1 MAVASGQMAVHARE
15 KDLVLG
21 IDPGR
26 DKTGFAF
33 TDMAGGL
40 VMSGIFPTDETEKFF
55 ADLTPYVI
63 EGDIS
68 FADGIMSRVKFI
80 VIGNG
85 TTGRAFTERVRKIV
99 GHEIITVDERNTTLE
114 ARSLYWRLHRPGI
127 FVRLLPEGM
136 RVPPRVIDDLA
147 AWAVALR
154 GLKEYRDIRGNKL

>member
-85 TTGRAFTERVRKIV
+85 TTGRAFT
-99 GHEIITVDERNTTLE
+99 
-114 ARSLYWRLHRPGI
+114 
-127 FVRLLPEGM
+127 
-136 RVPPRVIDDLA
+136 
-147 AWAVALR
+147 
-154 GLKEYRDIRGNKL
+154 

>member
-1 MAVASGQMAVHARE
+1 MAMASGQMAVHAGE
-15 KDLVLG
+15 DGIALG
-21 IDPGR
+21 FDPGR

-33 TDMAGGL
+33 ADMAGGL
-40 VMSGIFPTDETEKFF
+40 VVSGIFPTDETEKFF
-55 ADLTPYVI
+55 ADFSPYVI

-68 FADGIMSRVKFI
+68 SADGLMSRVNFI

-85 TTGRAFTERVRKIV
+85 TTGRAFTERVRKFI

-114 ARSLYWRLHRPGI
+114 ARSLYWKIHRPGI
-127 FVRLLPEGM
+127 LARLLPEGM

-154 GLKEYRDIRGNKL
+154 GLKEYRDIRRNKL